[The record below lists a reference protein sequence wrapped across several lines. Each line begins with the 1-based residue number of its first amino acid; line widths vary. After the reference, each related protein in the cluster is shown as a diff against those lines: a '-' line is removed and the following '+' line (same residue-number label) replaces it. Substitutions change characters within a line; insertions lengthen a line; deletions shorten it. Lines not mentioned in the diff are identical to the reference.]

1 MSTHSS
7 HGLALRSNHTVWST
21 VSVMIIIV
29 FLCLLTKPAA
39 GGAMGGLGQDVS
51 GQTHEGQVL
60 EVWDEKAPAGPDGQE
75 RIVQRVR
82 VEITRGE
89 RQGHVVE
96 VTHGDL
102 LALTESRKVEEGD
115 RVLIEQSQG
124 PAGDSFYISDFI
136 RLPAL
141 VLLALLFSAATIL
154 VGQRVGLRSLISM
167 AYSLAII
174 ALYILPRT
182 LAGEDPVQ
190 ISIVGA
196 VLAIAPSVYLSYGWG
211 WKTHCALMG
220 LAISLLVT
228 VLLARLFVDWGHLTG
243 LASEEASLLL
253 LLGNVQ
259 VDLRGL
265 ALGGII
271 IGTLGVL
278 DDVTI
283 GQASTTFELQQ
294 ANPTL
299 SWRRLFGHAMVVG
312 RDHIAATVNTLMMAY
327 VAAALPL
334 FLLLMSSG
342 APLVQT
348 LNRELLAEEIIRTLA
363 GSLGLILAVPI
374 TSVIASLVARRH
386 GVKAQDQRTPRPV

>member
-1 MSTHSS
+1 MSTDSS
-7 HGLALRSNHTVWST
+7 HGLALTDDRSTWSM
-21 VSVMIIIV
+21 VSIMLIIV
-29 FLCLLTKPAA
+29 FVCLLTRPT
-39 GGAMGGLGQDVS
+39 GGSGELAQDMVS
-51 GQTHEGQVL
+51 ETLEGRVL
-60 EVWDEKAPAGPDGQE
+60 QVWDESMPAGLDGEE
-75 RIVQRVR
+75 RIVQQVR

-89 RQGHVVE
+89 RRGHVIEIVY
-96 VTHGDL
+96 GDL
-102 LALTESRKVEEGD
+102 VTLTESREVKEGD
-115 RVLIEQSQG
+115 RVLVGHSQG
-124 PAGDSFYISDFI
+124 PTGDNFYISDFV
-136 RLPAL
+136 RLPSL

-154 VGQRVGLRSLISM
+154 VGRRVGLRSLISM

-174 ALYILPRT
+174 ALYILPRIS
-182 LAGEDPVQ
+182 AGQNPVQ

-196 VLAIAPSVYLSYGWG
+196 ILATAPSVYVTYGWG
-211 WKTHCALMG
+211 WKTHSALLG
-220 LAISLLVT
+220 LAISLLAT
-228 VLLARLFVDWGHLTG
+228 ALLAKMFVGWGHLTG
-243 LASEEASLLL
+243 LASEEAALLL
-253 LLGNVQ
+253 MLGEVQ

-283 GQASTTFELQQ
+283 GQASTTFELRQ
-294 ANPTL
+294 ANPSLT
-299 SWRRLFGHAMVVG
+299 WRRLFGHAMVVG

-342 APLVQT
+342 ASLLQT

-374 TSVIASLVARRH
+374 TSLIASLVAQRYSA
-386 GVKAQDQRTPRPV
+386 KAEDQGAVRPA